1 MQQPWLAILLLMS
14 FLGSALADPGLES
27 IKSAHSVDET
37 LNRLES
43 ALREKGMKVFARI
56 DHTRGAQEAGME
68 LPPTALL
75 IFGNPK
81 VGTPLMKCGRSV
93 AVDLPQKALAWE
105 DENGQVWLSY
115 NDPRYLAERHG
126 LEDCDE
132 ILDKVSRALTNFAEA
147 ATRP

>member
-1 MQQPWLAILLLMS
+1 MS
-14 FLGSALADPGLES
+14 FLGSAFADSGLES

-43 ALREKGMKVFARI
+43 ALREKGMKIFARI
-56 DHTRGAQEAGME
+56 DHAQGAQEMGME

-115 NDPRYLAERHG
+115 NDPRYLAQRHG
-126 LEDCDE
+126 LEGCNE
-132 ILDKVSRALTNFAEA
+132 VLDKVSKALTSFAEA